1 MSAKLYEACETGNVA
16 TVQACLAR
24 GVNVNDKYY
33 GQTPLKAAVRRNNI
47 EIVRILL
54 ARDDLDI
61 TATYGNGNTALHVA
75 CYTGNAECVA
85 VLGKDRRMNSNIINI
100 KDNFGETAL
109 MKAVEHNKLTCV
121 EMMAELDGVD
131 WETKN
136 KDGKSLEDVARWVF
150 AILLSN
156 VFHANFANI

>member
-1 MSAKLYEACETGNVA
+1 MSAELYQRCERGDVA
-16 TVQACLAR
+16 TVQVCLAR
-24 GVNVNDKYY
+24 GKNINAKHY
-33 GQTPLKAAVRRNNI
+33 GQTPMMAAVRRNNI

-61 TATYGNGNTALHVA
+61 TATYGNGNTALHWA
-75 CYTGNAECVA
+75 CYKGNAECVA
-85 VLGKDRRMNSNIINI
+85 LLGQDRRMTINIINI
-100 KDNFGETAL
+100 KNNKGETAL
-109 MKAVEHNKLTCV
+109 MKAVERNHLSCV

-136 KDGKSLEDVARWVF
+136 KDGESLEDVARWAF

-156 VFHANFANI
+156 AFHANFGNI